1 MAQKQR
7 SYLKDTTDYINL
19 TEKTKFP
26 QKAILISMDITSL
39 CTTIPPPPPP
49 IPKRSLEKA
58 PSIDWFFMKAQLNS

>member
-7 SYLKDTTDYINL
+7 SYLKDTTDYIDL

-39 CTTIPPPPPP
+39 CTTYPHPLPPFQN
-49 IPKRSLEKA
+49 A
-58 PSIDWFFMKAQLNS
+58 H